1 VNEKMRVGV
10 VGCGDVAQNVYFPN
24 LTVLAQSGRIE
35 LVALADLDLQL
46 AQTLAQRF
54 AIPHV
59 FADTDDLLETDVDLI
74 VNLTP
79 AQVHAEISLKALA
92 QGRHVY
98 TEKPIA
104 ASLEDADAVVAAAHT
119 SGARMA
125 AAPALLTHP
134 HVQQTLRW
142 LFAGV
147 IGKICFVRGRA
158 SNPGPDR
165 ITDFRTD
172 PSWFYRA
179 GAGPLFDLAVYP
191 LQVMTAALG
200 PVRRITAFSGIALE
214 RRQAGFGSA
223 KGKAI
228 SVEIDDNTHIL
239 LDFGEARFASL
250 DATYC
255 VLSSKGPRMEFY
267 GADGVVNLAA
277 TADEPPIS
285 LFRVDHD
292 TGLRGWITPEPAY
305 RGRVNPPRP
314 PEPPPRYTLVNGI
327 EHFLDHLSAGVPLL
341 LTPEHAR
348 HVLEIML
355 AAQES
360 ARSERAV
367 TLRTDFDWDHLRN
380 AII

>member
-1 VNEKMRVGV
+1 VSARIKAGV
-10 VGCGDVAQNVYFPN
+10 VGCGDVAQNVYLPN
-24 LTVLAQSGRIE
+24 LALLAQSGRIE
-35 LVALADLDLQL
+35 LLAIADLDLPL
-46 AQTLAQRF
+46 ARALAERF
-54 AIPHV
+54 GVPYAFGGV
-59 FADTDDLLETDVDLI
+59 GDLLTTEVDLV

-79 AQVHAEISLKALA
+79 SQVHAAVSLEALA
-92 QGRHVY
+92 RGRHVY
-98 TEKPIA
+98 SEKPLA
-104 ASLEDADAVVAAAHT
+104 ATLEDADAVVAAAQA
-119 SGARMA
+119 SAARLA

-134 HVQQTLRW
+134 HVQQALRW
-142 LFAGV
+142 LFAGA

-172 PSWFYRA
+172 PSWFYRP

-200 PVRRITAFSGIALE
+200 PVRRVSAFSGIALAE
-214 RRQAGFGSA
+214 RRAGAGSA
-223 KGKAI
+223 KGKPI
-228 SVEIDDNTHIL
+228 SVEVDDNTHLL
-239 LDFGEARFASL
+239 LDFGEARFANL

-292 TGLRGWITPEPAY
+292 TGLRGWVAPEPVY
-305 RGRVNPPRP
+305 RGRVNPPRA
-314 PEPPPRYTLVNGI
+314 PEPLPRYTLVNGV
-327 EHFLDHLSAGVPLL
+327 EHFLDHLTEGVPLL

-360 ARSERAV
+360 AKSGRAV
-367 TLRTDFDWDHLRN
+367 TLRTEFDWDCLRK
-380 AII
+380 AIG

>member
-1 VNEKMRVGV
+1 MSEKIRVGV
-10 VGCGDVAQNVYFPN
+10 VGCGDVAQNVYLPN
-24 LTVLAQSGRIE
+24 LAALAQSGRIE
-35 LVALADLDLQL
+35 LLAIADVDLQL
-46 AQTLAQRF
+46 ARALARRF
-54 AIPHV
+54 AIPH
-59 FADTDDLLETDVDLI
+59 ALSNADDLLSTDVDLV

-79 AQVHAEISLKALA
+79 SQVHAEVSLKALA
-92 QGRHVY
+92 QGKHVY

-104 ASLEDADAVVAAAHT
+104 ASLADADAVVAAAHA
-119 SGARMA
+119 SDARMA
-125 AAPALLTHP
+125 SAPALLTHP
-134 HVQQTLRW
+134 HVQQVLHW

-147 IGKICFVRGRA
+147 IGEICFVRGRA

-172 PSWFYRA
+172 PSWFYRT

-200 PVRRITAFSGIALE
+200 PARRVTAFSGIALAK
-214 RRQAGFGSA
+214 RQAGFGSA

-228 SVEIDDNTHIL
+228 SVEVDDNTHIL
-239 LDFGEARFASL
+239 LDFGDARFANL

-277 TADEPPIS
+277 TADEPPFS

-292 TGLRGWITPEPAY
+292 TGLRGWITPEPVY

-314 PEPPPRYTLVNGI
+314 PEPPPRYTLVNGV
-327 EHFLDHLSAGVPLL
+327 EHFLDHLTEDAPLL

-348 HVLEIML
+348 HVLEILL

-360 ARSERAV
+360 ARSGRAM
-367 TLRTDFDWDHLRN
+367 TLRTDFDWDHLRK
-380 AII
+380 AIA